1 MLACT
6 RSYPAEDAVPTGGVV
21 TGGGCLGSSTLL
33 CSDDEEDAEV
43 EMEDRSRGGGN
54 VRGGKYST
62 PPPPPPP
69 PPPSLTPHFSSY
81 QVEPNTTIHAVTY
94 ITANCLSVLA
104 HTDLVIGMDIFN
116 IFISRKSLRTGY

>member
-1 MLACT
+1 MLAST
-6 RSYPAEDAVPTGGVV
+6 RAYPAGNAVSTGGVA

-33 CSDDEEDAEV
+33 CSDDEDAEV

-69 PPPSLTPHFSSY
+69 SLTHFNSIKLNPYHNTSSHLHCTKPL
-81 QVEPNTTIHAVTY
+81 V
-94 ITANCLSVLA
+94 SVYL
-104 HTDLVIGMDIFN
+104 HI
-116 IFISRKSLRTGY
+116 